1 MWRRWLRGAAL
12 AAYFIAIAGVFVL
25 SAYVAFSGFVR
36 SGVTTVPE
44 LRGLPERDA
53 SILLVDQGL
62 AARRDPE
69 RDRYDEQV
77 VPGHVLDQ
85 RPRAGSLVKR
95 GSAVEIVLSR
105 GPLQVLV
112 PDLTGQAI
120 QAAQVTL
127 AAAGLPLGR
136 SLSVYSDAQAPGLVV
151 LQDPPAG
158 TRVERANPV
167 TIFLSLD
174 NPGAVWVM
182 PDLVY
187 RGYDAVRGFLTA
199 RGFRL
204 GSVKF
209 EPYEGIAPGVVLRQY
224 PLAGH
229 PLRQRDTIALVVAA
243 EPVAAP

>member
-12 AAYFIAIAGVFVL
+12 AAYFASIAAVFVL
-25 SAYVAFSGFVR
+25 AGYVAFNVFVR

-44 LRGLPERDA
+44 LRGLPERGA
-53 SILLVDQGL
+53 AALLADQGL
-62 AARRDPE
+62 GARRDADA
-69 RDRYDEQV
+69 DRYDEAV
-77 VPGHVLDQ
+77 VPGHILEQ

-112 PDLTGQAI
+112 PDLAGQAV

-136 SLSVYSDAQAPGLVV
+136 SLSVFSDAQAPGLVV
-151 LQDPPAG
+151 MQDPPAG
-158 TRVERANPV
+158 ARVERATAVNL
-167 TIFLSLD
+167 FLALD

-187 RGYDAVRGFLTA
+187 RGYDAVRLFLST

-209 EPYEGIAPGVVLRQY
+209 EPYEGIAPGVVLRQF

-229 PLRQRDTIALVVAA
+229 PLRQRDSIALVVAA
-243 EPVAAP
+243 EPVEAP